1 MADPK
6 LFSLKWGVIS
16 RDHKIVGIFALFV
29 GGFAGRAI
37 LDQIGSAGALGV
49 GTGIRVLI
57 AVWWL
62 FVPGKEG
69 AAKSGKPSAA

>member
-1 MADPK
+1 MESAGAAEARTRTGRAG
-6 LFSLKWGVIS
+6 FTARGVLYG
-16 RDHKIVGIFALFV
+16 IVGIVALFV

-57 AVWWL
+57 AIWWL
-62 FVPGKEG
+62 FVPGKPT
-69 AAKSGKPSAA
+69 KQ